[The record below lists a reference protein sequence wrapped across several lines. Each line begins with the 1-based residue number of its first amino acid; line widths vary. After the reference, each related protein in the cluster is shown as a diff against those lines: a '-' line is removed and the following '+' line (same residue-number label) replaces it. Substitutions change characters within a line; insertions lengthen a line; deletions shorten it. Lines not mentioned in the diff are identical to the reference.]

1 MPQGE
6 FYRHGLQRLH
16 GRDIR
21 ERHRP
26 SSPLEL
32 FYDLTFVATIGVASV
47 AFADGIAAGKAG
59 PAAGAFGVTM
69 FAILWAWAGSAWFAS
84 AFEVD
89 DWLFRIMTMAQMAGV
104 IVLGIGVPDTFQAFE
119 TGTRFAPGVMTAGY
133 VIIRIATIGQWVR
146 VAGSD
151 PPNRSLAIGNAVVVG
166 VAQCGWVAQLFLP
179 LPTPLLLLWV
189 LVFLTVEIAGPLV
202 VERRA
207 TRGGRLGVPWHPEH
221 IAERYGLMAIITL
234 GETVTGTLA
243 SAARISAARGWS
255 LDAVVVIATGVVISF
270 SLWWAY
276 YLIPSAPVLAVRRD
290 KFVVWVYGH
299 IVLFAAIA
307 AVGAGL
313 HVIGF
318 TYEPRS
324 HVTVQTAVVSVAGA
338 VLLVMLCMILLD
350 AWLVS
355 ALLST
360 VGYAFTLAPPVAA
373 IGLAFAGWPLW
384 ACLLVVAASPLSI
397 IITYESRDWRGMRE
411 RLQRVLETNTPD
423 RNDSRRGPDAA
434 I

>member
-1 MPQGE
+1 MPQRE
-6 FYRHGLQRLH
+6 FYRHGLQRVH

-47 AFADGIAAGKAG
+47 AFADGIAAGEPA
-59 PAAGAFGVTM
+59 PAAAAFGVTM
-69 FAILWAWAGSAWFAS
+69 LAILWAWTGSAWFTS
-84 AFEVD
+84 AFDVD

-104 IVLGIGVPDTFQAFE
+104 IVLGIGVPDTFRAFE
-119 TGTRFAPGVMTAGY
+119 TGGRFAPVVMTAGY
-133 VIIRIATIGQWVR
+133 VIIRIATIGQWMR
-146 VAGSD
+146 VAASD
-151 PPNRSLAIGNAVVVG
+151 PPNRQPAIGNAVVVG
-166 VAQCGWVAQLFLP
+166 IAQCGWAAQLFLP
-179 LPTPLLLLWV
+179 LPGPLLLLW
-189 LVFLTVEIAGPLV
+189 LLLFLAIEIAGPLV

-207 TRGGRLGVPWHPEH
+207 ERGGRTGVPWHPEH

-255 LDAVVVIATGVVISF
+255 LDAIVVIATGVVISF

-276 YLIPSAPVLAVRRD
+276 YLIPSGPVLAVRRD

-318 TYEPRS
+318 TYAPRS
-324 HVTVQTAVVSVAGA
+324 HVTEQTAVISVAGP
-338 VLLVMLCMILLD
+338 VLIVMLCMILLD

-360 VGYAFTLAPPVAA
+360 VGYAFTLAPPIAA
-373 IGLAFAGWPLW
+373 IVLSFAGVPLW
-384 ACLLVVAASPLSI
+384 GCLLVVAASPLSI
-397 IITYESRDWRGMRE
+397 IVTHESRDWRGMRE
-411 RLQRVLETNTPD
+411 RLQRVLRTNTPAEPNPD
-423 RNDSRRGPDAA
+423 PRPDAA
-434 I
+434 V